1 MRSSPPLAARELIT
15 VKHVFTANRQIRI
28 PRCTRTGNGDRAL
41 SVAFSS
47 ESLFDLAKSRAPA
60 DRDRLLLAVADLC
73 DTPHVGEAMQAAPI
87 QSLLSSIFMSLVVEA
102 ERDIRQRL
110 ADKLASAAW
119 APPALINVLALDDI
133 DIARPV
139 IAQSPVLQDGDLVRL
154 LVEAT
159 IEHQIEV
166 ARRPKLG
173 REVVAAILEQAE
185 PAVLAALA
193 GNHTA
198 ELSHAD
204 MEELVGMAR
213 AVAALRTP
221 LAQHPKLSGRMAQ
234 KLYLWVGLALRQSLA
249 ERFRLDVAQLDK
261 ALAESVA
268 QAHAGAAREEPL
280 RHSRDGEREEM
291 EARLVEKLHAAGQLR
306 PGYLVRALREGKLT
320 LFATALAALGRFQVE
335 HVRRALDSDRP
346 ELLALACAAVGID
359 RSVFPSILDLVRS
372 RNGGRPGGGVEGARR
387 AAGAFAPVTSEIA
400 AAAFR
405 QAAKAL

>member
-1 MRSSPPLAARELIT
+1 
-15 VKHVFTANRQIRI
+15 
-28 PRCTRTGNGDRAL
+28 L
-41 SVAFSS
+41 SVALNSG
-47 ESLFDLAKSRAPA
+47 SLFDLAKSRAPA

-73 DTPHVGEAMQAAPI
+73 DAPNTGEAMKAAPI
-87 QSLLSSIFMSLVVEA
+87 QTLLSSIFMSLVVEA

-110 ADKLASAAW
+110 AERLAEADW
-119 APPALINVLALDDI
+119 APSALINVLALDDI
-133 DIARPV
+133 EIARPV
-139 IAQSPVLQDGDLVRL
+139 IAQSPVLQDDDLIRL

-166 ARRPKLG
+166 ARRPRLG
-173 REVVAAILEQAE
+173 HDVVTAILQQAE

-198 ELSHAD
+198 DLSHRD
-204 MEELVGMAR
+204 MEELVGMAK

-249 ERFRLDVAQLDK
+249 ERFRLDVAELDK
-261 ALAESVA
+261 TLASVVA
-268 QAHAGAAREEPL
+268 EAHAGASREEPL
-280 RHSRDGEREEM
+280 RHSREGEREEM

-306 PGYLVRALREGKLT
+306 PGYLIRALREGKLS
-320 LFATALAALGRFQVE
+320 LFASALAALGRFEVD
-335 HVRRALDSDRP
+335 HVRLTLDSDRP

-359 RSVFPSILDLVRS
+359 RSVFPTILDLARAQ
-372 RNGGRPGGGVEGARR
+372 NGGRPGGGMEGARR
-387 AAGAFAPVTSEIA
+387 AAGAFAPVTPDIA

-405 QAAKAL
+405 QAAKSLAAV